1 MKKYAGLL
9 LMTFMI
15 SGCYADYKGVDPHQQ
30 PPVLSREND
39 RFDQNEDRDIAELDG
54 LWVQNSGARD
64 EIHQGEIS
72 DHLAELVK
80 KIEGV
85 DYVKVIV
92 HDNEIAA
99 AVTHSNEQDVEEEVY
114 NVVREQVGDEFHIYV
129 SQDKATYRAAQGLDR
144 GLRIGYDEK
153 WEHEN
158 MENLKGL
165 MTKMS

>member
-9 LMTFMI
+9 FFMFI
-15 SGCYADYKGVDPHQQ
+15 MSGCYSDYQGADPHQK

-39 RFDQNEDRDIAELDG
+39 RFDQNEDRDIKELDG
-54 LWVQNSGARD
+54 LWVQNSGAR
-64 EIHQGEIS
+64 EQIHQGEFS
-72 DHLAELVK
+72 DQLTKLVE
-80 KIEGV
+80 KIDGV

-92 HDNEIAA
+92 HEKEIAA
-99 AVTHSNEQDVEEEVY
+99 AVTHSNDEDVETQVY
-114 NVVREQVGDEFHIYV
+114 NVVRDHAGDDYEIYV
-129 SQDKATYRAAQGLDR
+129 SQDKAAYRAAQGVDR

-158 MENLKGL
+158 MEVLKEL